1 MPEKLTVTVD
11 EMAQMLG
18 VSRPVAYQLA
28 HSQGFPSIRV
38 SARRIVV
45 PIDGLK
51 AWLAE
56 KAEG

>member
-28 HSQGFPSIRV
+28 HREGFPAVRISD
-38 SARRIVV
+38 RRIVIPV
-45 PIDGLK
+45 ESLK
-51 AWLAE
+51 HWIAAQAE
-56 KAEG
+56 A

>member
-1 MPEKLTVTVD
+1 MTEKLTVTVD

-28 HSQGFPSIRV
+28 HREGFPAVRISD
-38 SARRIVV
+38 RRIVV

-51 AWLAE
+51 AWLEAQAE
-56 KAEG
+56 A